1 MSGMA
6 ERRKRIAS
14 PSLLKILRFVMI
26 MLIPMA
32 VICILVGIY
41 TYQKADEKSVER
53 LDSTVRYHV
62 EQLDKGYEQLTYYM
76 TDALNNNENAIRI
89 QTMRET

>member
-41 TYQKADEKSVER
+41 TYQKAEERSTER
-53 LDSTVRYHV
+53 LD
-62 EQLDKGYEQLTYYM
+62 
-76 TDALNNNENAIRI
+76 
-89 QTMRET
+89 